1 MPPLRAMTSVSS
13 NLVLISE
20 PSAHV
25 AEIVLNR
32 SEALNAMSVAMAE
45 AIEEAVVAAVALNP
59 SVLVVSSACD
69 KAFSVGGDLKERAR
83 MTAQDLLDCRPQV
96 LAAFS
101 TGGQWDSRDAEH
113 ASAYRSMLT
122 YAGTW
127 ERIGDEVVHHVELS
141 LYPAWTGSDQRR
153 RYEFR
158 DDGTLALTARFE
170 DGSREA
176 RTAFLEWRRERL
188 QQ

>member
-1 MPPLRAMTSVSS
+1 MV
-13 NLVLISE
+13 IG
-20 PSAHV
+20 
-25 AEIVLNR
+25 
-32 SEALNAMSVAMAE
+32 EAARTV
-45 AIEEAVVAAVALNP
+45 
-59 SVLVVSSACD
+59 
-69 KAFSVGGDLKERAR
+69 GDLIGRWRIVRWEQRYDDGRIQHPLGEDLEGFLQYDPDGRMFVMLARRERPLFR
-83 MTAQDLLDCRPQV
+83 
-96 LAAFS
+96 
-101 TGGQWDSRDAEH
+101 TGGQWDTRDAEH

-176 RTAFLEWRRERL
+176 RTALLEWRRERL